1 MTAVAQPREW
11 PGKWAD
17 DALCATTHPDL
28 FSGEIRESTTA
39 AKRICAACPVRTK
52 CLEHALRNREHHGV
66 WGGLSA
72 RQRRTLLEKRRA
84 S

>member
-11 PGKWAD
+11 PGRWAY

-28 FSGEIRESTTA
+28 FHPDKGSDGNE
-39 AKRICAACPVRTK
+39 AKAICAACSVRIQ
-52 CLEHALRNREHHGV
+52 CLEHAIRNREYQGI
-66 WGGLSA
+66 WGGLGPRA
-72 RQRRTLLEKRRA
+72 RRTIAEKRRA